1 MASFRDLER
10 QRNTVRNQGRVFSA
24 LQTVS
29 GVKFRRAEARVGR
42 ARPYADNMEEMMREI
57 ARKSTSN
64 NPLMA
69 GRGESRSAI
78 VATLTAD
85 RGLCGGFNA
94 QVLRTTMRLRQE
106 KGGTSGVG
114 GGAELKQVASGRKA
128 EAFFRF
134 RRIPLLETFS
144 GFSDAPEY
152 SNAQQIGDYLTRAFE
167 REEADEVY
175 LVYNRFQSAL
185 VQQPTVTRLLPVA
198 PGVEAADEES
208 GGGEW
213 SSNLPFEYV
222 DDADTVLS
230 RLIPRYVDTV
240 IFQAL
245 LESAAGEHGARM
257 TAMKNATDNANDL
270 SERLTMQ
277 MNKARQAQITQE
289 ILEIASGAEALS
301 TG

>member
-1 MASFRDLER
+1 MASLRELKR
-10 QRNTVRNQGRVFSA
+10 QIDSVDNISKVTDA

-42 ARPYADNMEEMMREI
+42 ARPYADNMQEMMRDI
-57 ARKSTSN
+57 ARNSTSKS
-64 NPLMA
+64 PLMA
-69 GRGESRSAI
+69 GRGEPRSVAI
-78 VATLTAD
+78 ATLTAD

-94 QVLRTTMRLRQE
+94 QVLRTTMRLRRE
-106 KGGTSGVG
+106 KGEE
-114 GGAELKQVASGRKA
+114 GAELKQVTSGRKA
-128 EAFFRF
+128 AAFFQF
-134 RRIPLLETFS
+134 RRVPLIESFS

-152 SNAQQIGDYLTRAFE
+152 EYAREMGDYLTRTFE
-167 REEADEVY
+167 EEEADEVY

-185 VQQPTVTRLLPVA
+185 IQRPTVTRLLPVA
-198 PGVEAADEES
+198 PGDEDEEQAVDY
-208 GGGEW
+208 

-222 DDADTVLS
+222 EDADTILS
-230 RLIPRYVDTV
+230 RLIPQYVNTV

-257 TAMKNATDNANDL
+257 TAMKNATDNAKDL
-270 SERLTMQ
+270 SDRLTLQ